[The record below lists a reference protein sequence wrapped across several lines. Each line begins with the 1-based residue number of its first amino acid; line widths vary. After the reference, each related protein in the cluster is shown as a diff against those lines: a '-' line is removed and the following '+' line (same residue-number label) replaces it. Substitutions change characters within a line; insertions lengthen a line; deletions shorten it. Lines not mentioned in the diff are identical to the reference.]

1 MADNRPWAKIDTGYI
16 LNPKW
21 FQVERVITENPTV
34 ANGKSDSK
42 TDGTCHT
49 RAIAGAVRCAREAH
63 LASILYCAQNK
74 TDGIFPVRAIK
85 ALIGVLTDE
94 EEAAITALFEVGL
107 WVNHPGGMAEVRDYL
122 EHQTP
127 AALSETRSA
136 AGRKGAASRWGAN
149 SKTDGTCHEV
159 ANGKSIAT
167 ANAEEKRREEKRKE
181 DIYMAEPA
189 SGPDHFDTFWTSFP
203 SERKRAKPDCRKLF
217 AQAVKA
223 GTPPETII
231 QAAERYRSDPNRE
244 PQYTVN
250 PKTWLREQRWEAGP
264 LPPRRNTI
272 QGEDRFDGWERAAQL
287 VNQPNQL
294 RAIEG
299 GTP

>member
-1 MADNRPWAKIDTGYI
+1 MRTAMPDAMPD
-16 LNPKW
+16 
-21 FQVERVITENPTV
+21 
-34 ANGKSDSK
+34 
-42 TDGTCHT
+42 
-49 RAIAGAVRCAREAH
+49 AIQAALRTAMQAH
-63 LASILYCAQNK
+63 LASILYSAQNQ
-74 TDGIFPVRAIK
+74 TDGVFPVDAIK
-85 ALIGVLTDE
+85 MLCMIYSDE
-94 EEAAITALFEVGL
+94 DEAAITALFEVGL
-107 WVNHPGGMAEVRDYL
+107 WINHPDGMAEVRDYL
-122 EHQTP
+122 EHQTSAKDIDARSE
-127 AALSETRSA
+127 AAKKA
-136 AGRKGAASRWGAN
+136 AKARWGTNAERN
-149 SKTDGTCHEV
+149 AERNAKR
-159 ANGKSIAT
+159 
-167 ANAEEKRREEKRKE
+167 NAEEKRREEKRKE
-181 DIYMAEPA
+181 DISMAEPA
-189 SGPDHFDTFWTSFP
+189 SGPATTDHFDTFWTSFP

-231 QAAERYRSDPNRE
+231 QAAERYRHDPNRE